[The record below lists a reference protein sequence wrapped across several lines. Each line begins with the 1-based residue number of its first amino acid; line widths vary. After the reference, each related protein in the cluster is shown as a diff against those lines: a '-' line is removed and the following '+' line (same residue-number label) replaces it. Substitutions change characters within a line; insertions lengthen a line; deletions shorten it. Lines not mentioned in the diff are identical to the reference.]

1 MKIDEREIEREIEK
15 RVRQIIK
22 LPIMDCRKLL
32 VEYEYDIFKALTYIG
47 STTSSLA
54 PFCLDYRDSLEV
66 EKLREHFVKKTIYD
80 HIENLLS
87 EN

>member
-1 MKIDEREIEREIEK
+1 MKIDEREIEK
-15 RVRQIIK
+15 RVRKIIK

-32 VEYEYDIFKALTYIG
+32 VEYEYDIFKTLTYIG
-47 STTSSLA
+47 STTSSLL

-66 EKLREHFVKKTIYD
+66 VKLREHFVKKTIYD